1 MTSDNQWAYDLDK
14 IIYSIVSARAK
25 EQLVAKYP
33 TLFVTDEEETSSN
46 PQFPTVYIHSLSSVE
61 EGADLDGQTINAVR
75 ATVQVK
81 VSTNK
86 DSSDA
91 REVMSAIADIF
102 KTMRFKAI
110 AMPEIKTSGGIYR
123 SDARFR
129 RIIGANDT
137 LT

>member
-14 IIYSIVSARAK
+14 IIYSVVSARAK
-25 EQLVAKYP
+25 EQLAAKYSE
-33 TLFVTDEEETSSN
+33 LFITDEEETSSS

-91 REVMSAIADIF
+91 REVMSVIADIF
-102 KTMRFKAI
+102 KTMRFKVI
-110 AMPEIKTSGGIYR
+110 AMPEIKASGGIYR